1 MRSTR
6 LSIIPVILIIAI
18 LATILSCTPKSAP
31 TAASSPAAPVP
42 ISAPASNIPPPT
54 SQDAAWAKVI
64 EAAKKEGRLVIYG
77 DSPFAAAGRT
87 LATAFTAQY
96 GIPIDLLILPGR
108 QQAEKLKVERGIGKP
123 VADVVQTGVSSSTE
137 IVLSDLA
144 ESTVESLP
152 VLKDRSVFY
161 VDPVYGPQKQIIAF
175 GLTYLGPVV
184 NTNKVKPDEI
194 KSWNDV
200 LNPKWKGQIIL
211 SDPRGTGAGL
221 NLFSTL
227 TYHKVLDYDYFRRL
241 ARQELALWPG
251 GHREAYLMVGRGEY
265 ALDFGGGSSEISFLV
280 MEGAPIK
287 TIATE
292 EGSVGQIQPVL
303 LAKGAP
309 HPNAA
314 RLFINW
320 LLSQEGQEAYHKT
333 AGSQPLRKDM
343 PDFTP
348 EKVRF
353 TPKKIWNRTW
363 EAAEQSN
370 NDLKSGILEQIFGK
384 K

>member
-1 MRSTR
+1 MKSKR
-6 LSIIPVILIIAI
+6 LSLIPVIVILAI
-18 LATILSCTPKSAP
+18 LATILSCTPKSVP
-31 TAASSPAAPVP
+31 TAPASPVAPVP
-42 ISAPASNIPPPT
+42 ISAPASNIPTPT
-54 SQDAAWAKVI
+54 SLDATWAKVI

-144 ESTVESLP
+144 ESAVESLP

-200 LNPKWKGQIIL
+200 LNPKWKGQIIM

-241 ARQELALWPG
+241 ARQELSLWPG

-265 ALDFGGGSSEISFLV
+265 AMDFGGGSSEISFLV

-309 HPNAA
+309 HGISTSEE
-314 RLFINW
+314 R
-320 LLSQEGQEAYHKT
+320 H
-333 AGSQPLRKDM
+333 AGFHSRKGEVYSKKDM
-343 PDFTP
+343 EPH
-348 EKVRF
+348 
-353 TPKKIWNRTW
+353 
-363 EAAEQSN
+363 
-370 NDLKSGILEQIFGK
+370 LGGG
-384 K
+384 